1 MFWCLH
7 GLELLSSDA
16 SVAQRYPS
24 DEDGD
29 AWTFDYLVRVADR
42 HRIGVE
48 LMRIHSERPSRAS
61 IGLPVRATEWIF
73 QLSLRLQF

>member
-1 MFWCLH
+1 MRDRDIFR
-7 GLELLSSDA
+7 EPD
-16 SVAQRYPS
+16 PS

-29 AWTFDYLVRVADR
+29 AWTLDYLIRVADR
-42 HRIGVE
+42 HRIGVD
-48 LMRIHSERPSRAS
+48 LMRIYSERPARAS

>member
-1 MFWCLH
+1 M
-7 GLELLSSDA
+7 
-16 SVAQRYPS
+16 RYEPFHVRDLDIFREPDSS

-42 HRIGVE
+42 HRVGVE
-48 LMRIHSERPSRAS
+48 LMRIDSDRPSRAS